1 MSTDQI
7 AAINPAHPN
16 FAVPALHRYHDT
28 APVER
33 DHPTYAYMR
42 DLDGD
47 GVVGCVKCS
56 KSVPTPRVRWNHLVN
71 NPISR

>member
-28 APVER
+28 APVSATIR
-33 DHPTYAYMR
+33 HMR
-42 DLDGD
+42 TCEIWMAMGWW
-47 GVVGCVKCS
+47 GV
-56 KSVPTPRVRWNHLVN
+56 
-71 NPISR
+71 